1 LSLAQ
6 SGAITRHLAREHGYY
21 GTSAQEAALIDQAA
35 EGVVDI
41 RTRVI
46 QAVFRTPEEQK
57 AEARAQLLAD
67 YLPGQLAIFSKLLE
81 KNGDNGFL
89 VGSKVPP
96 KINQT
101 ELLTSSS
108 LARTEACC

>member
-1 LSLAQ
+1 
-6 SGAITRHLAREHGYY
+6 
-21 GTSAQEAALIDQAA
+21 
-35 EGVVDI
+35 VVDI

-57 AEARAQLLAD
+57 AEAKAQLLAD